1 MLVIK
6 NKKVRMT
13 FRFLIPFFLIP
24 LIVILGETVFDTR
37 KHLFISFGVAVLAL
51 LLFIAG
57 FEKKETGTRRMVIVA
72 VMIALSIVGRF
83 IPFFKPVT
91 AITVITAIWLGGES
105 GFLVGSFSA
114 LLSNFYFGQG
124 PWTPFQMLAWG
135 LIGLI
140 AGFFAEPLRKHKGL
154 LLVYGVLSGIAYSF
168 LMDVWTVLGHYDTF
182 NRSLY
187 FAALATAVPHT
198 VMYSVSNFI
207 FLWFMAKPF
216 GDKLNRIKIKYG
228 V

>member
-1 MLVIK
+1 MLTIQNHKIRNVLRVTIP
-6 NKKVRMT
+6 
-13 FRFLIPFFLIP
+13 FILIPAVVL
-24 LIVILGETVFDTR
+24 LGETVFDER
-37 KHLFISFGVAVLAL
+37 KHLFLSFSVAVLAV
-51 LLFIAG
+51 LLFLAG
-57 FEKKETGTRRMVIVA
+57 FEKKQTGTRRMVIVA
-72 VMIALSIVGRF
+72 VMTALSIVGRF

-135 LIGLI
+135 LIGLF
-140 AGFFAEPLRKHKGL
+140 AGFLAKPLRKKKAFL
-154 LLVYGVLSGIAYSF
+154 LLYGVLSGIAYSF

-182 NRSLY
+182 NWNLY
-187 FAALATAVPHT
+187 FAALATAVPYT
-198 VMYSVSNFI
+198 ILYSVSNFI

-228 V
+228 I